1 MTDEKLKNKSFGEFL
16 EIKRDEKELSLRAM
30 AKLLDVTPQYYSD
43 VEKGRRS
50 ALAPDKLELLKNI
63 FVLSDEENNYMYDLV
78 GKTKNTI
85 SPDLPDYIMERDYV
99 RSALRMAR
107 DIDAGEDEWKVLLEE
122 LEKRKR

>member
-1 MTDEKLKNKSFGEFL
+1 MDKYENMSFGQFL
-16 EIKRDEKELSLRAM
+16 ETKRDEKDLSLRAM

-50 ALAPDKLELLKNI
+50 ALAPDKLDMLKNI
-63 FVLSDEENNYMYDLV
+63 FCLTDEENDFMYDLV

-99 RSALRMAR
+99 RSALRLAR
-107 DIDAGEDEWKVLLEE
+107 DIDAGENDWKVLLDE
-122 LEKRKR
+122 LKKRRD

>member
-1 MTDEKLKNKSFGEFL
+1 MDKYENMSFGQFL
-16 EIKRDEKELSLRAM
+16 ETKRDEKDLSLRAM

-50 ALAPDKLELLKNI
+50 ALAPDKLDMLKNI
-63 FVLSDEENNYMYDLV
+63 FGLTDEENDFMYDLV

-99 RSALRMAR
+99 RSALRLAR
-107 DIDAGEDEWKVLLEE
+107 DIDAGENDWKVLLDE
-122 LEKRKR
+122 LKKRRD

>member
-1 MTDEKLKNKSFGEFL
+1 MDKYENMSFGQFL
-16 EIKRDEKELSLRAM
+16 ETKRDEKDLSLRAM

-50 ALAPDKLELLKNI
+50 ALAPDKLDMLKNI
-63 FVLSDEENNYMYDLV
+63 LGLTDEENDFMYDLV

-99 RSALRMAR
+99 RSALRLAR
-107 DIDAGEDEWKVLLEE
+107 DIDAGENDWKVLLDE
-122 LEKRKR
+122 LKKRRD

>member
-1 MTDEKLKNKSFGEFL
+1 MDKYENMSFGQFL
-16 EIKRDEKELSLRAM
+16 EIKRDEKDLSLRAV

-50 ALAPDKLELLKNI
+50 ALAPDKLDMLKNI
-63 FVLSDEENNYMYDLV
+63 FGLTDEENDFMYDLV

-99 RSALRMAR
+99 RSALRLAR
-107 DIDAGEDEWKVLLEE
+107 DIDAGENDWQVLLDE
-122 LEKRKR
+122 LKKRRE

>member
-1 MTDEKLKNKSFGEFL
+1 MDKYENMSFGQFL
-16 EIKRDEKELSLRAM
+16 ETKRDEKDLSLRAM

-50 ALAPDKLELLKNI
+50 ALAPDKLDMLKNI
-63 FVLSDEENNYMYDLV
+63 FGLTDEEKDFMYDLV

-99 RSALRMAR
+99 RSALRLAR
-107 DIDAGEDEWKVLLEE
+107 DIDAGENDWKVLLDE
-122 LEKRKR
+122 LKKRRD